1 MARHGNNRLE
11 LTLATLAYVAVIA
24 YGTLFSTEAWRVP
37 REFHFLAW
45 EGLRIASRADMF
57 ENVLGYIPLG
67 VLLALRLGLSTSR
80 GVAVTVTLLAGA
92 LLSLSLEMIQV
103 FVPSRDS
110 SATDLLMNTIGTF
123 VGAFGSA
130 LVDPRQASSRTLVRI
145 RNAWFRPGVV
155 GNLGVGVVV
164 LWIASQLSPFI
175 PTVDVAT
182 VRQGL
187 SSAWHTLRDPE
198 LLNLSQALT
207 YACYL
212 SALGFFWSTAARED
226 KAGGG
231 MYSVLVLV
239 VLLSKPFFLG
249 RELSLEAL
257 IGFSVSIPLIA
268 ILSRWSDRVRGA
280 IGAMMLCVGFLVY
293 EFTPAAGPFHDFNWV
308 PLRGEITNTLNGLM
322 GMTGL
327 IWVFFTLGALIRV
340 SSSRYQRRA
349 YAVLGAL
356 GVVFLVGLCEW
367 FQQRIPGRYGDI
379 TTVGIAMAGWVAA
392 WRFPEG
398 RNAFAAASLS
408 RNRT

>member
-37 REFHFLAW
+37 REFHFLVW

-130 LVDPRQASSRTLVRI
+130 LVDPRQASSRTLARI

-175 PTVDVAT
+175 PTIDVAT

-226 KAGGG
+226 RAAVG
-231 MYSVLVLV
+231 MYALVV
-239 VLLSKPFFLG
+239 VAVLLSKPFFLG

-280 IGAMMLCVGFLVY
+280 IGAMMLCAGFLVY

-308 PLRGEITNTLNGLM
+308 PFRGEITNTLNGLM

-379 TTVGIAMAGWVAA
+379 TTVGIAMVGWVAA
-392 WRFPEG
+392 WRFPDK
-398 RNAFAAASLS
+398 RNDLTPSASLKK
-408 RNRT
+408 RT

>member
-1 MARHGNNRLE
+1 
-11 LTLATLAYVAVIA
+11 
-24 YGTLFSTEAWRVP
+24 
-37 REFHFLAW
+37 
-45 EGLRIASRADMF
+45 
-57 ENVLGYIPLG
+57 
-67 VLLALRLGLSTSR
+67 
-80 GVAVTVTLLAGA
+80 
-92 LLSLSLEMIQV
+92 
-103 FVPSRDS
+103 
-110 SATDLLMNTIGTF
+110 
-123 VGAFGSA
+123 
-130 LVDPRQASSRTLVRI
+130 LVRI

-175 PTVDVAT
+175 PTIDVAT

-212 SALGFFWSTAARED
+212 SALGFFWSMAARED
-226 KAGGG
+226 RAAVGI
-231 MYSVLVLV
+231 YALVV
-239 VLLSKPFFLG
+239 VAVLLSKPFFLG

-280 IGAMMLCVGFLVY
+280 IGAMMLCAGFLVY

-308 PLRGEITNTLNGLM
+308 PFRGEITNTLNGLM

-340 SSSRYQRRA
+340 SSSRYQRHA
-349 YAVLGAL
+349 YAVLGGLA
-356 GVVFLVGLCEW
+356 VVFLVGLWEW